1 MKTAAARGVL
11 GLLLL
16 LSAGIARAETPTAV
30 EVAERAAT
38 AHEAHCSDVAAGK
51 ATAAAE
57 ALARVGP
64 VLAEVSRSYDA
75 SGEPF
80 LLYWRGML
88 NQCLDQ
94 EDRAASDL
102 AAFVKAAAAWPV
114 YAEQVTEAKRR
125 LRGLLPATGT
135 TKNAAGPAPGGIVA
149 GASLLGAGAVF
160 GGLSGW
166 QGSKS
171 AVAQADWDAG
181 LQPYDD
187 LATIQQDGQDA
198 ADASNGLLAGAIGFG
213 LGGLAAFV
221 ITASTSG
228 SNSPRA
234 ASALPTAWPLP
245 DGGAALGLV
254 GRW

>member
-1 MKTAAARGVL
+1 MKPPAARGVL

-16 LSAGIARAETPTAV
+16 LWAGSALAQAPAAV
-30 EVAERAAT
+30 EVAERAAA
-38 AHEAHCSDVAAGK
+38 AHEAQCSDVAAGK

-125 LRGLLPATGT
+125 LRGLLPEGGST
-135 TKNAAGPAPGGIVA
+135 TQPSGPAPGGIVA
-149 GASLLGAGAVF
+149 GASLLGAGALF

-166 QGSKS
+166 QGGLS
-171 AVAQADWDAG
+171 AQAQTDWDAG
-181 LQPYDD
+181 LQPYDE
-187 LATIQQDGQDA
+187 LETIRQDGQA
-198 ADASNGLLAGAIGFG
+198 SADASNGLLAGAIGLG
-213 LGGLAAFV
+213 LGGLTAFV
-221 ITASTSG
+221 ITATTSG
-228 SNSPRA
+228 PKAPRA
-234 ASALPTAWPLP
+234 ASVLPTAWPLP
-245 DGGAALGLV
+245 EGGAALGLV